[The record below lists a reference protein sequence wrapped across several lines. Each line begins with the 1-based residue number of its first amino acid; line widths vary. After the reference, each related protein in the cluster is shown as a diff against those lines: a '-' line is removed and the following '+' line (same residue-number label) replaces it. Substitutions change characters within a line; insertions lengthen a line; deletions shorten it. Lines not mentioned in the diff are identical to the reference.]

1 MTLMRA
7 VLQVL
12 SWMLVCCLCMSCTL
26 PVPRPTDPRTPLEQ
40 LLMSQA
46 IERSI
51 KDRDVPIP
59 EGTSI
64 TLEASG
70 LTQGWRFWPLLSRGS
85 LLEARPPGGIYAPLR
100 QCLRGSIRSSGPIDW
115 TVRGIRFPQE
125 LHRLLLYQVAGNR
138 HGQATRGPVGRRHVR
153 AESPHYSAPRRFR
166 SNATALRYS
175 NTPTTTRGIPIK
187 VPNPILHAPNPCQR
201 NSKTQ
206 QRPIRA
212 QLTAR
217 LS

>member
-1 MTLMRA
+1 MQGNPTWKEARMTLMRA

-70 LTQGWRFWPLLSRGS
+70 LTRGWRFWPLLSRGS

-138 HGQATRGPVGRRHVR
+138 HGQATRGTVGRRHVR
-153 AESPHYSAPRRFR
+153 AE
-166 SNATALRYS
+166 
-175 NTPTTTRGIPIK
+175 
-187 VPNPILHAPNPCQR
+187 
-201 NSKTQ
+201 
-206 QRPIRA
+206 
-212 QLTAR
+212 
-217 LS
+217 